1 MQYINSC
8 CKKNNGQ
15 TYRVVK
21 KNSFIRS
28 NCWLKNQHD
37 DTDLTD
43 IMLAVAC
50 MATWRTKSV
59 SSVQSVDKKRF
70 SRALIISVVP
80 CAKKK
85 KLPHF
90 LKFFLFVTIL

>member
-8 CKKNNGQ
+8 CKKEQRANIL
-15 TYRVVK
+15 RCEK
-21 KNSFIRS
+21 KQFHPFKLLTKKSTR
-28 NCWLKNQHD
+28 WHR
-37 DTDLTD
+37 TD

-59 SSVQSVDKKRF
+59 SSVQSVDKKRC

-80 CAKKK
+80 FVKNK

-90 LKFFLFVTIL
+90 LKFFLFVAIL